1 MPRRTAQYVEAL
13 SDARTKLE
21 AFINILTKGGR
32 PVSTGIL
39 TPSSHVEISGTR
51 KIPGKTQ
58 LPTKNWHSQPN
69 LG

>member
-1 MPRRTAQYVEAL
+1 MSRTSRSGVSENAVRNLFQHPIE
-13 SDARTKLE
+13 R
-21 AFINILTKGGR
+21 GR

>member
-1 MPRRTAQYVEAL
+1 MRTPP
-13 SDARTKLE
+13 E
-21 AFINILTKGGR
+21 AFFNIRLKGGR

-58 LPTKNWHSQPN
+58 LPIKNWHSQPN
-69 LG
+69 IG